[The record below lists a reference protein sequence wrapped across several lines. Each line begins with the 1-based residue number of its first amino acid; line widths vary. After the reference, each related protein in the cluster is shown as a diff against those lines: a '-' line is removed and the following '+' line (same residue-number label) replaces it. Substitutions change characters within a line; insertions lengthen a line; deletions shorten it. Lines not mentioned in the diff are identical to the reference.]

1 MSIQMDLK
9 SVTISRDDLAVVADA
24 TDIRFPTRA
33 AESRRIARLRTMLA
47 TASDLSRAL
56 SDHTRHSL
64 IDCQGT
70 HGTWDLAR
78 DVDDLY
84 RALVAYSTSIQEL
97 AEEYRP
103 VVRGPARIP
112 DDVTIPAQGEK
123 LDIGAA

>member
-1 MSIQMDLK
+1 MAIQIDQK

-33 AESRRIARLRTMLA
+33 AESRRIAHLRGMLA
-47 TASDLSRAL
+47 AASDLSRAL

-84 RALVAYSTSIQEL
+84 RALVAYSTSIEEL
-97 AEEYRP
+97 AAEYRP
-103 VVRGPARIP
+103 VVRGPARVP
-112 DDVTIPAQGEK
+112 TDVPTEIQGAG

>member
-1 MSIQMDLK
+1 MSIQINLK

-33 AESRRIARLRTMLA
+33 AESRRVARMREMLA

-56 SDHTRHSL
+56 TDHTRHSL

-97 AEEYRP
+97 AEEYRQ

-112 DDVTIPAQGEK
+112 EDAATPAQSANI
-123 LDIGAA
+123 DIGAA

>member
-1 MSIQMDLK
+1 MSIQIDLK

-33 AESRRIARLRTMLA
+33 AESRRIAHLRSMLA
-47 TASDLSRAL
+47 AASDLSRAL

-64 IDCQGT
+64 VDCQGT

-97 AEEYRP
+97 AAEYRP
-103 VVRGPARIP
+103 VVRGPARVP
-112 DDVTIPAQGEK
+112 DDVSTPAQSANR
-123 LDIGAA
+123 DIGVA

>member
-1 MSIQMDLK
+1 MDLT

-33 AESRRIARLRTMLA
+33 AESRRVAHLRQMLA
-47 TASDLSRAL
+47 AASDLSRAL
-56 SDHTRHSL
+56 SEHTRHSL

-84 RALVAYSTSIQEL
+84 RALVVYSAAIQEL
-97 AEEYRP
+97 AGEYRP
-103 VVRGPARIP
+103 VVRGPARVP
-112 DDVTIPAQGEK
+112 ADVSTPAQSASA
-123 LDIGAA
+123 DIGVA